1 MENQNIITPQKND
14 VLSGRGVVRNNHHGN
29 IQFRSLVRKLKKRH
43 ELAPKY
49 EKPFIAKCIIDE
61 ISKMDPPGR
70 FLKETEHKGCWVEI
84 SEKEAMRKTRAAL
97 REKDKK
103 SASPAK
109 ERQAEMETDA
119 DENGQNPSKPI
130 VVVIPQISLPE
141 SPQEKRERPMATI
154 GSSNNIHD
162 NQLQRQMP
170 IAERSNNAFDK
181 PPLHGAGAVPTH
193 LSMSRID
200 EQIVFS
206 TSATSLNGMF
216 SVTASNASNNTS
228 TDDSDDSMNLSRQDK
243 TNEYMSTIA
252 GMSSEYMLSSDSSKG
267 CSGPDST
274 SSVLKGSMFGSK
286 DSASSGSKFSSSGI
300 SGGSSSLSGGSAGGG
315 SGGSAGGSGGSTA
328 GSGGSTAGSGSGS
341 SSGSTGTNEMPSF
354 PL

>member
-119 DENGQNPSKPI
+119 DENGQNPSKP
-130 VVVIPQISLPE
+130 V
-141 SPQEKRERPMATI
+141 
-154 GSSNNIHD
+154 
-162 NQLQRQMP
+162 
-170 IAERSNNAFDK
+170 
-181 PPLHGAGAVPTH
+181 
-193 LSMSRID
+193 
-200 EQIVFS
+200 
-206 TSATSLNGMF
+206 
-216 SVTASNASNNTS
+216 
-228 TDDSDDSMNLSRQDK
+228 SDLKFK
-243 TNEYMSTIA
+243 T
-252 GMSSEYMLSSDSSKG
+252 
-267 CSGPDST
+267 
-274 SSVLKGSMFGSK
+274 
-286 DSASSGSKFSSSGI
+286 
-300 SGGSSSLSGGSAGGG
+300 
-315 SGGSAGGSGGSTA
+315 
-328 GSGGSTAGSGSGS
+328 
-341 SSGSTGTNEMPSF
+341 
-354 PL
+354 

>member
-1 MENQNIITPQKND
+1 MENQDIITPQKND

-29 IQFRSLVRKLKKRH
+29 IQFRSLVRKLKTRH

-103 SASPAK
+103 SASPARR

-119 DENGQNPSKPI
+119 DADGQNPSKPI
-130 VVVIPQISLPE
+130 VVVIPQISLPK
-141 SPQEKRERPMATI
+141 SPL

-170 IAERSNNAFDK
+170 IAEHGNNAFFK
-181 PPLHGAGAVPTH
+181 PPLHGGAVPTH
-193 LSMSRID
+193 LNMSRID
-200 EQIVFS
+200 EQIVFP

-216 SVTASNASNNTS
+216 SVTASSNASNNTP

-267 CSGPDST
+267 GSGPDST

-286 DSASSGSKFSSSGI
+286 DSTSSGSKVSTTSSGI

-315 SGGSAGGSGGSTA
+315 SGGS
-328 GSGGSTAGSGSGS
+328 TAGSGSGGS